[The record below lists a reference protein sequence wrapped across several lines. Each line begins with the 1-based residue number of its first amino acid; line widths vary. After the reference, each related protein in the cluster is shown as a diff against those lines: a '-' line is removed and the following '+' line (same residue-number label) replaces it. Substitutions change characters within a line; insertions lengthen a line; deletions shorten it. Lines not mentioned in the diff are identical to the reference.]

1 MGNRNKIVIGKN
13 KFQKT
18 FSINNNLNIHNMK
31 LFNKK
36 ATPKDLMVYLG
47 FASCQIAMLIALLVL
62 KEGITLN
69 IGSVTLI
76 TFIYLCFT
84 LLTSYPL
91 YMHLNEYK

>member
-18 FSINNNLNIHNMK
+18 FSINNNLNIYNMK

-36 ATPKDLMVYLG
+36 VTPKDLMVYLG

-76 TFIYLCFT
+76 TFIYLTIKIFSFYVFT
-84 LLTSYPL
+84 
-91 YMHLNEYK
+91 